1 MYRATAMNFLHRGAD
16 GVSLFNL
23 DYVDGDCYNLS
34 VSQLELPLKRAEM
47 PAVLR
52 GITDLRFLEGQSKH
66 YAVYPNSQM
75 LRPSFPAKDEK
86 TLRFTIADDPAKT
99 KFAKA
104 VLRVETKED
113 SAAHRIQVLFNG
125 HELQACDVPDTEL
138 FEPVHRN
145 AGFPTRAHLKFY
157 SVPLEHILCGSNEI
171 AITNQDKAQSSLT
184 LFSLEVALY
193 K

>member
-1 MYRATAMNFLHRGAD
+1 
-16 GVSLFNL
+16 
-23 DYVDGDCYNLS
+23 
-34 VSQLELPLKRAEM
+34 
-47 PAVLR
+47 
-52 GITDLRFLEGQSKH
+52 
-66 YAVYPNSQM
+66 M

-86 TLRFTIADDPAKT
+86 TLRLTIADDPAKT

-125 HELQACDVPDTEL
+125 HELQPCDMPDTEL
-138 FEPVHRN
+138 FEPIHRN
-145 AGFPTRAHLKFY
+145 AGFPTREHLKFY
-157 SVPLEHILCGSNEI
+157 SVPLQHILCGSNEI